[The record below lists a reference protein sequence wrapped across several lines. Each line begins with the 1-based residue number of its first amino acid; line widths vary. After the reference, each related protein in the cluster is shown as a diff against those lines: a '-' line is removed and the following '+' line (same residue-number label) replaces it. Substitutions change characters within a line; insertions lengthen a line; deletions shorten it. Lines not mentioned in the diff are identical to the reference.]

1 MNETAIFVI
10 SLIILIPYSI
20 AFAEEQSSISELGNQ
35 AMKAIQNA
43 DFEKAIETFDKILEI
58 DPQNIAALHNKATAL
73 LHLEKYD
80 QSIEIYD
87 KILQI
92 NPGSKDALVNRNVAF
107 QKIGIT
113 PITDSEYLAY
123 VIIKIHDRAGN
134 LVGVVVADNISYT
147 PHSLTD
153 EFLNEHP
160 VKEITEIN
168 GKNYEKREIVT
179 SLDAH
184 EDTFISSTRLV
195 SEKFGDPIV
204 VFFTLND
211 GYVIE
216 NGDTVTATWNVL
228 RSVPN

>member
-1 MNETAIFVI
+1 MKEFVVFVV
-10 SLIILIPYSI
+10 SLILLISFSTV
-20 AFAEEQSSISELGNQ
+20 FAAEHQNITELGDQAMNAIQSS
-35 AMKAIQNA
+35 
-43 DFEKAIETFDKILEI
+43 DFEKAIEILDKILEI
-58 DPQNIAALHNKATAL
+58 DPQNIAAMHNKATAL
-73 LHLEKYD
+73 LQLEKYD

-92 NPGSKDALVNRNVAF
+92 NPESNDALKNRNVAY
-107 QKIGIT
+107 QKIGTI
-113 PITDSEYLAY
+113 PITGSKYLAH
-123 VIIKIHDRAGN
+123 VIIQVHNKSGE
-134 LVGVVVADNISYT
+134 LVGVVIADNVSYS

-153 EFLNEHP
+153 EFLDAHP

-168 GKNYEKREIVT
+168 GQNFEKREIIA
-179 SLDAH
+179 SLNAQ

-216 NGDTVTATWNVL
+216 NGDTVTATWTVF
-228 RSVPN
+228 RSVPS

>member
-10 SLIILIPYSI
+10 SLIILISYST

-43 DFEKAIETFDKILEI
+43 DFEKALEIFDNILEI

-73 LHLEKYD
+73 LQLERYD

-113 PITDSEYLAY
+113 PITDSKYLAY
-123 VIIKIHDRAGN
+123 VIIKIHNRSGEI
-134 LVGVVVADNISYT
+134 VGVVVADNISYT

-160 VKEITEIN
+160 VKEITEIS

-179 SLDAH
+179 SLDAQG
-184 EDTFISSTRLV
+184 DTFISSTRLV

-216 NGDTVTATWNVL
+216 SGDTVTATWNVF